1 MRRNVMTV
9 DCNGHH
15 YRIVPVEG
23 SDKYYSVT
31 QDGVRA
37 KRITHDEL
45 FINGDI
51 INIEEWFKLA

>member
-1 MRRNVMTV
+1 MRRNVITV

-15 YRIVPVEG
+15 
-23 SDKYYSVT
+23 KYYSVT